1 MRRWRSSRLFPIG
14 VGLALAVAALACGPP
29 ERAPAAPGGA
39 AAQAPAAPAPV
50 KITVGYPVVSATYI
64 QLFAGGE
71 KGFWQAEGLGLE
83 PALTNG
89 VPAIVQAILGGSYEL
104 GSVSADVG
112 IMAVEQGADLVYVAG
127 ELRQAVFSVI
137 AQPEIRSFADV
148 RGGKVIGA
156 ASVRGGT
163 STLLRALFT
172 QHGLKE
178 GEDYVMVA
186 AGSTTERV
194 TALRSRAI
202 DAGLFAQPH
211 DLQMRDEGFS
221 LLGMTNEAIPD
232 YAMSAL
238 AAKREWARAN
248 EDTLVR
254 ALRAHIRTLRWI
266 YDPASKPELIEM
278 IARHTRIDERY
289 AARTYELL
297 VEQLQTFARD
307 SALTPAPFEGA
318 LKVLIDSGELRP
330 PAPPVSKYFD
340 TRYWE
345 RAIASLP
352 PS

>member
-14 VGLALAVAALACGPP
+14 VGLVLAVAAALACGPP
-29 ERAPAAPGGA
+29 ERAPAAPSGA

-64 QLFAGGE
+64 QLCAGGE
-71 KGFWQAEGLGLE
+71 KGFWQAEGLELE

-89 VPAIVQAILGGSYEL
+89 VPAIVQAILGGSYQL

-112 IMAVEQGADLVYVAG
+112 ILAVEQGADLVY
-127 ELRQAVFSVI
+127 
-137 AQPEIRSFADV
+137 V

-202 DAGLFAQPH
+202 DAGLLAQPH

-221 LLGMTNEAIPD
+221 LLGMTNEAIP
-232 YAMSAL
+232 
-238 AAKREWARAN
+238 
-248 EDTLVR
+248 
-254 ALRAHIRTLRWI
+254 
-266 YDPASKPELIEM
+266 
-278 IARHTRIDERY
+278 
-289 AARTYELL
+289 
-297 VEQLQTFARD
+297 
-307 SALTPAPFEGA
+307 
-318 LKVLIDSGELRP
+318 
-330 PAPPVSKYFD
+330 
-340 TRYWE
+340 
-345 RAIASLP
+345 
-352 PS
+352 